1 MAIAPCN
8 LFKNSLEFR
17 PLDEV
22 NLVPP
27 RTRGLY
33 VLYHEDGD
41 GRMNVVY
48 IGMARRE
55 KSGARARLTAH
66 VNSKR
71 KKDLWTHFSVYEVW
85 DNIRK
90 EEIEEL
96 EGLFR
101 HLYRKDASANG
112 LNVQKTYRPLA
123 RIRRKSPNAWVR

>member
-1 MAIAPCN
+1 MTTAPCN

-17 PLDEV
+17 SLAEV

-33 VLYHEDGD
+33 VLYREDGE
-41 GRMNVVY
+41 GQMNVVY
-48 IGMARRE
+48 IGMARGE
-55 KSGARARLTAH
+55 KSGVRARLTAH
-66 VNSKR
+66 VKSER

-112 LNVQKTYRPLA
+112 LNVQKTYKPLA
-123 RIRRKSPNAWVR
+123 RIRRTSPDAWVR